1 MLVLGDIGPDFLL
14 LNGSQMPHVHVLV
27 RVSDQEM
34 YKCTK
39 QEPARAEFSD
49 PRPHT
54 HFSYY
59 ADEKVLLTIAF
70 SDANH
75 V

>member
-14 LNGSQMPHVHVLV
+14 LNGSQMPYVHVLV

-39 QEPARAEFSD
+39 QEPARADLYESNM
-49 PRPHT
+49 
-54 HFSYY
+54 
-59 ADEKVLLTIAF
+59 LLF
-70 SDANH
+70 
-75 V
+75 VM